1 MDRFQ
6 DEIHKIAYLLF
17 SNGERLL
24 ETESF
29 IIEFYKSK
37 TSRSDLNWRKKIA
50 EFLAED
56 HSISF
61 NMDILDKRSN
71 LSFTLIQLNPLKLR
85 NLYMELLASL
95 DLNEHYD
102 VIRSDEH
109 ILCSVTV
116 ANESI

>member
-17 SNGERLL
+17 SNGERIL

-29 IIEFYKSK
+29 ILEFCKSK
-37 TSRSDLNWRKKIA
+37 PSSSVLNWRKKIA

-56 HSISF
+56 HSYGF
-61 NMDILDKRSN
+61 NFDILEKKSN
-71 LSFTLIQLNPLKLR
+71 YTFTVTQLNPLKLR

-95 DLNEHYD
+95 DLNEQYTVVH
-102 VIRSDEH
+102 SDEY
-109 ILCSVTV
+109 ILCSVSV
-116 ANESI
+116 ADEPI